1 MPHRIA
7 RAALAIFLL
16 FAAHAPRAAAAG
28 QSVEQLTVYDAGVAQ
43 FVEARTVELQAGLN
57 TVEWR
62 SLMPR
67 AFIRTLRVTAE
78 GAEVVRQD
86 VTYDGPEIRGGQ
98 RAPVLHLVLRSAG
111 AAGPRRVQ
119 VDYLAPGIGW
129 QNDYLL
135 VLAPT
140 QGGAPPASATLDS
153 WVSLL
158 NSTGVDLT
166 ARRVD
171 LIAGEIALLNTGGG
185 SRYESDAVSNVAQR
199 ASSSESEEFAA
210 AVSSAP
216 VGALSAFSRFRLGD
230 NISINANA
238 PVNRFPLFQ
247 NARVQITERNVF
259 ENDHNTPT
267 FARGGFILLPRGLEV
282 RLVSRNTTGVPMSAG
297 QVTIYARSSDGSAAQ
312 IVGQDRVP
320 LVPAGDEFSVS
331 QGRSSTMLGTRRVLE
346 RRAEDYR
353 LADGSSDEK
362 LITRVEIVLT
372 NRGTRETEAFVRER
386 VEPFDDNRWRVVE
399 STAPAEQLGANL
411 VQFRLR
417 VPAGGTQTL
426 TYTVETN

>member
-1 MPHRIA
+1 MPHRTA
-7 RAALAIFLL
+7 RAALAVLL
-16 FAAHAPRAAAAG
+16 LIAALAPHAGAAG

-43 FVEARTVELQAGLN
+43 FVEARTVELQPGLN

-62 SLMPR
+62 SLMPQ

-86 VTYDGPEIRGGQ
+86 VTYDGPEVRGGQ
-98 RAPVLHLVLRSAG
+98 RAPVLHLVVRSSG

-119 VDYLAPGIGW
+119 VDYLAPNLGW

-140 QGGAPPASATLDS
+140 QGGAPPTSATLDS

-158 NSTGVDLT
+158 NSTGVDLS

-171 LIAGEIALLNTGGG
+171 LIAGEIALINTGAVGG
-185 SRYESDAVSNVAQR
+185 RYDSAMNVAQM
-199 ASSSESEEFAA
+199 ASRSESEEFAA
-210 AVSSAP
+210 ALTSAP
-216 VGALSAFSRFRLGD
+216 AGALSAFSRFRLGEQ
-230 NISINANA
+230 IAINANA

-247 NARVQITERNVF
+247 GARVQITERNVF
-259 ENDHNTPT
+259 ENDHNTQT

-282 RLVSRNTTGVPMSAG
+282 RLVSRNTTGVPMPAG
-297 QVTIYARSSDGSAAQ
+297 QVTIYARPADGSAPQ

-320 LVPAGDEFSVS
+320 LVAMGEEFSVS

-346 RRAEDYR
+346 RRVV
-353 LADGSSDEK
+353 DGGSDDK

-372 NRGTRETEAFVRER
+372 NRGARETEAFVRER
-386 VEPFDDNRWRVVE
+386 IEPYDDNQWRVLE
-399 STAPAEQLGANL
+399 STVPAEQLGANL

-417 VPAGGTQTL
+417 VPAGGKQTL